1 MAQPPLHSFRVFE
14 SVARLGSLAAAERHV
29 ATGTVSQQVKA
40 LQASLGVELFEKRGR
55 QLVLTAAMGE
65 ITEVVQALQAGVRL
79 DEERVDICLSVPP
92 AEGVEWLARPLLRFI
107 GESRSV
113 RVSVIT
119 APGKP
124 PVDWRRAD
132 VAVIYGT
139 PPWPGMLSRR
149 SRKRPRSITSSGFT
163 SRETSNGARVR

>member
-1 MAQPPLHSFRVFE
+1 M
-14 SVARLGSLAAAERHV
+14 
-29 ATGTVSQQVKA
+29 
-40 LQASLGVELFEKRGR
+40 
-55 QLVLTAAMGE
+55 
-65 ITEVVQALQAGVRL
+65 
-79 DEERVDICLSVPP
+79 
-92 AEGVEWLARPLLRFI
+92 
-107 GESRSV
+107 